1 MLDFDLVLFGA
12 TGDLAMRKLFVSL
25 YEIYTHYGFKKD
37 SKIIA
42 SGRKE
47 LSNEEF
53 LALLCEK
60 TQLHSR
66 EKGEE
71 FLAHISYLRVRLDN
85 PKDFEELS
93 KIATKNKPLIFYFSI
108 SPSFFATT
116 AQNLAQN
123 ALNHANTRL
132 ILEKPLGHD
141 LKTCKEI
148 FQSISAFFKE
158 EQIFRIDHYLGKK
171 GVQNILELR
180 LNNPI
185 LNILWDQ
192 ISAVEICVYETLG
205 VEERGEFYDKIGA
218 LRDMVQNHLLQ
229 VLSLIATDLPNDLKD
244 LRKEKI
250 KVLKTLQ
257 PPKDFKKQVIR
268 AQYQGYRDEN
278 KVHKESQT
286 ETFVAIKAFLDT
298 PKFKGVPFYLKHAKK
313 MPHNQASVKIHF
325 FNAVNTLEFFLSQD
339 KITLTLQDHQNPLIL
354 ETHNKQEFLQPY
366 AKLLYDAIQNNHN
379 NFAHQLELEA
389 SWVFIDTLIEGFMNN
404 ATPLY
409 SYESHNLNESE
420 FLKPLYQ

>member
-60 TQLHSR
+60 TQLHSK

-71 FLAHISYLRVRLDN
+71 FLAHISYFCVRLDN

-116 AQNLAQN
+116 AQHLAKN

-148 FQSISAFFKE
+148 FQSISTFFKE

-180 LNNPI
+180 RNNPI

-325 FNAVNTLEFFLSQD
+325 NTVNTLEFFLSQD

-404 ATPLY
+404 ATPLH

>member
-12 TGDLAMRKLFVSL
+12 TGDLAMRKLFISL

-71 FLAHISYLRVRLDN
+71 FLAHISYFCVRLDN

-116 AQNLAQN
+116 AQHLAKN

-148 FQSISAFFKE
+148 FKSISAFFKE

-278 KVHKESQT
+278 KVNKESQT

-313 MPHNQASVKIHF
+313 MPRNQASAKIH

-354 ETHNKQEFLQPY
+354 ETHHKQEFLQPY

-404 ATPLY
+404 ATPLH

>member
-37 SKIIA
+37 SKVIA

-71 FLAHISYLRVRLDN
+71 FLAHISYFCVRLDN

-116 AQNLAQN
+116 AQHLAKN

-148 FQSISAFFKE
+148 FQSISTFFKE

-229 VLSLIATDLPNDLKD
+229 VLSLIATDLPNNLKD

-278 KVHKESQT
+278 KVNKESQT

-325 FNAVNTLEFFLSQD
+325 NAVNTLEFFLSQD

-354 ETHNKQEFLQPY
+354 ETHHKQEFLQPY

>member
-37 SKIIA
+37 SRIIA

-66 EKGEE
+66 EKGRE
-71 FLAHISYLRVRLDN
+71 FLAHISYFCVRLDN

-93 KIATKNKPLIFYFSI
+93 KIVTKDKPLIFYFSI

-116 AQNLAQN
+116 AQHLAKN

-148 FQSISAFFKE
+148 FQSINAFFKE

-229 VLSLIATDLPNDLKD
+229 VLSLIATDLPDDLKD

-278 KVHKESQT
+278 KVNKESQT

-313 MPHNQASVKIHF
+313 MPRNQASVKIHF
-325 FNAVNTLEFFLSQD
+325 NATNTLEFFLSQD
-339 KITLTLQDHQNPLIL
+339 KITLTLQDHQNPIVL
-354 ETHNKQEFLQPY
+354 ETHNQQEFLQPY

-409 SYESHNLNESE
+409 SYESHNLNELE

>member
-71 FLAHISYLRVRLDN
+71 FLAHISYFCVRLDN

-116 AQNLAQN
+116 AQHLAKN
-123 ALNHANTRL
+123 ALNHTNTRL

-148 FQSISAFFKE
+148 FQSISTFFKE

-205 VEERGEFYDKIGA
+205 VEERGEFYDRIGA

-229 VLSLIATDLPNDLKD
+229 VLSLITTDLPNDLKD

-278 KVHKESQT
+278 KVNKESQT

-313 MPHNQASVKIHF
+313 MPHNQASAKIH

-354 ETHNKQEFLQPY
+354 ETHHKQEFLQPY

-409 SYESHNLNESE
+409 SYESHHLNESE

>member
-1 MLDFDLVLFGA
+1 M
-12 TGDLAMRKLFVSL
+12 
-25 YEIYTHYGFKKD
+25 
-37 SKIIA
+37 
-42 SGRKE
+42 
-47 LSNEEF
+47 
-53 LALLCEK
+53 
-60 TQLHSR
+60 
-66 EKGEE
+66 
-71 FLAHISYLRVRLDN
+71 RVRLDN

-116 AQNLAQN
+116 AQHLAKN
-123 ALNHANTRL
+123 ALNHANARL

-229 VLSLIATDLPNDLKD
+229 VLSLIATDLPNNLKD

-325 FNAVNTLEFFLSQD
+325 NAINTLEFFLSQD

>member
-71 FLAHISYLRVRLDN
+71 FLAHISYFCVRLDN

-116 AQNLAQN
+116 AQHLAKN
-123 ALNHANTRL
+123 VLNHANARL

-148 FQSISAFFKE
+148 FQSISTFFKE

-278 KVHKESQT
+278 KVNKESQT

-313 MPHNQASVKIHF
+313 MPHNQASAKIH
-325 FNAVNTLEFFLSQD
+325 FNAVNALEFFLSQD

-354 ETHNKQEFLQPY
+354 ETHHKQEFLQPY

>member
-71 FLAHISYLRVRLDN
+71 FLAHISYFCVRLDN

-116 AQNLAQN
+116 AQYLAKN

-148 FQSISAFFKE
+148 FQSISTFFKE

-229 VLSLIATDLPNDLKD
+229 VLSLIATDLPSDLKD

-278 KVHKESQT
+278 KVNKESQT

-313 MPHNQASVKIHF
+313 MPRNQASVKIH

-354 ETHNKQEFLQPY
+354 ETHHKQEFLQPY

>member
-66 EKGEE
+66 QKGRE
-71 FLAHISYLRVRLDN
+71 FLAHISYFCVRLDN

-116 AQNLAQN
+116 AQHLAKN

-148 FQSISAFFKE
+148 FQSISVFFKE

-313 MPHNQASVKIHF
+313 MPHNQASAKIH

-354 ETHNKQEFLQPY
+354 ETHHKQEFLQPY

>member
-66 EKGEE
+66 QKGEE
-71 FLAHISYLRVRLDN
+71 FLAHISYFCVRLDN

-116 AQNLAQN
+116 AQHLAKN

-148 FQSISAFFKE
+148 FQSISTFFKE

-313 MPHNQASVKIHF
+313 MPHNQASAKIH

-339 KITLTLQDHQNPLIL
+339 KITLTLQDRQNPLIL

>member
-71 FLAHISYLRVRLDN
+71 FLAHISYFCVRLDN

-116 AQNLAQN
+116 AQHLAKN

-148 FQSISAFFKE
+148 FQSISTFFKE

-229 VLSLIATDLPNDLKD
+229 VLSLIATDLPSDLKD

-313 MPHNQASVKIHF
+313 MPRNQASVKIH

-354 ETHNKQEFLQPY
+354 ETHHKQEFLQPY

-404 ATPLY
+404 ATPLH

>member
-71 FLAHISYLRVRLDN
+71 FLAHISYFCVRLDN

-116 AQNLAQN
+116 AQHLAKN

-141 LKTCKEI
+141 LKTCKKI

-313 MPHNQASVKIHF
+313 MPHNQASAKIH

-354 ETHNKQEFLQPY
+354 ETHHKQEFLQPY

>member
-71 FLAHISYLRVRLDN
+71 FLAHISYFCVRLDN

-116 AQNLAQN
+116 AQYLAKN

-148 FQSISAFFKE
+148 FQSISTFFKE

-192 ISAVEICVYETLG
+192 ISMVEICVYETLG

-229 VLSLIATDLPNDLKD
+229 VLSLIATDLPSDLKD

-278 KVHKESQT
+278 KVNKESQT

-313 MPHNQASVKIHF
+313 MPHNQASAKIH

-354 ETHNKQEFLQPY
+354 ETHHKQEFLQPY

>member
-71 FLAHISYLRVRLDN
+71 FLAHISYFCVRLDN

-116 AQNLAQN
+116 AQHLAKN

-148 FQSISAFFKE
+148 FQSISTFFKE

-257 PPKDFKKQVIR
+257 PPKDFKRQVIR

-313 MPHNQASVKIHF
+313 MPRNQASAKIH

-354 ETHNKQEFLQPY
+354 ETHHKQEFLQPY

>member
-71 FLAHISYLRVRLDN
+71 FLAHISYFCVRLDN

-116 AQNLAQN
+116 AQHLAKN

-148 FQSISAFFKE
+148 FQSISVFFKE

-229 VLSLIATDLPNDLKD
+229 VLSLIAIDLPNDLKD

-313 MPHNQASVKIHF
+313 MPHNQASAKIH

-354 ETHNKQEFLQPY
+354 ETHHKQEFLQPY

-404 ATPLY
+404 ATPLH

>member
-66 EKGEE
+66 QKGEK
-71 FLAHISYLRVRLDN
+71 FLAHISYFCVRLDN

-116 AQNLAQN
+116 AQHLAKN
-123 ALNHANTRL
+123 ALNHANARL

-148 FQSISAFFKE
+148 FQSISTFFKE

-278 KVHKESQT
+278 KIHKESQT
-286 ETFVAIKAFLDT
+286 ETFIAIKAFLDT

-313 MPHNQASVKIHF
+313 MPRNQASAKIHF
-325 FNAVNTLEFFLSQD
+325 NAINTLEFFLSQD

-354 ETHNKQEFLQPY
+354 ETHHKQEFLQPY

-404 ATPLY
+404 ATPLH

>member
-71 FLAHISYLRVRLDN
+71 FLAHISYFCVRLDN

-116 AQNLAQN
+116 AQHLAKN

-148 FQSISAFFKE
+148 FQSISTFFKE

-278 KVHKESQT
+278 KVNKESQT

-313 MPHNQASVKIHF
+313 MPRNQASAKIH

-354 ETHNKQEFLQPY
+354 ETHHKQEFLQPY

-404 ATPLY
+404 ATPLH

>member
-66 EKGEE
+66 EKGRE
-71 FLAHISYLRVRLDN
+71 FLAHISYFCVRLDN

-116 AQNLAQN
+116 AQHLAKN

-148 FQSISAFFKE
+148 FQSISTFFKE

-180 LNNPI
+180 RNNPI

-192 ISAVEICVYETLG
+192 ISTVEICVYETLG

-278 KVHKESQT
+278 KVNKESQT

-313 MPHNQASVKIHF
+313 MPHNQASAKIH

-354 ETHNKQEFLQPY
+354 ETHHKQEFLQPY

-404 ATPLY
+404 ATPLH

>member
-1 MLDFDLVLFGA
+1 MLDFDLILFGA

-71 FLAHISYLRVRLDN
+71 FLAHISYFCVRLDN
-85 PKDFEELS
+85 LKDFEELS
-93 KIATKNKPLIFYFSI
+93 KIVTKNKPLIFYFSI

-116 AQNLAQN
+116 AQHLAKN

-148 FQSISAFFKE
+148 FQSISTFFKE

-278 KVHKESQT
+278 KVNKESQT

-313 MPHNQASVKIHF
+313 MPRNQASVKIH

-354 ETHNKQEFLQPY
+354 ETHHKQEFLQPY

>member
-71 FLAHISYLRVRLDN
+71 FLAHISYFCVRLDN

-116 AQNLAQN
+116 AQHLAKN

-148 FQSISAFFKE
+148 SQSISAFFKE

-278 KVHKESQT
+278 KVNKESQT

-313 MPHNQASVKIHF
+313 MPHNQASAKIH
-325 FNAVNTLEFFLSQD
+325 FNAVNALEFFLSQD

-354 ETHNKQEFLQPY
+354 ETHHKQEFLQPY

>member
-12 TGDLAMRKLFVSL
+12 TGDLAMRKLFFSL

-71 FLAHISYLRVRLDN
+71 FLAHISYFCVRLDN

-116 AQNLAQN
+116 AQHLAKN

-148 FQSISAFFKE
+148 FKSISAFFKE

-313 MPHNQASVKIHF
+313 MPRNQASVKIH

-354 ETHNKQEFLQPY
+354 ETHHKQEFLQPY

>member
-66 EKGEE
+66 QKGRE
-71 FLAHISYLRVRLDN
+71 FLAHISYFCVRLDN

-148 FQSISAFFKE
+148 FQNISAFFKE

-192 ISAVEICVYETLG
+192 ISTVEICVYETLG

-325 FNAVNTLEFFLSQD
+325 NAINTLEFFLSQD
-339 KITLTLQDHQNPLIL
+339 KITLTLKDHQNPIIL

-379 NFAHQLELEA
+379 NFAHQLE
-389 SWVFIDTLIEGFMNN
+389 
-404 ATPLY
+404 
-409 SYESHNLNESE
+409 
-420 FLKPLYQ
+420 

>member
-71 FLAHISYLRVRLDN
+71 FLAHISYFCVRLDN

-116 AQNLAQN
+116 AQHLAKN

-148 FQSISAFFKE
+148 FQSISTFFKE

-229 VLSLIATDLPNDLKD
+229 VLSLIATDLPSDLKD

-313 MPHNQASVKIHF
+313 MPHNQASAKIH

-354 ETHNKQEFLQPY
+354 ETHHKQEFLQPY

>member
-71 FLAHISYLRVRLDN
+71 FLAHISYFCVRLDN

-116 AQNLAQN
+116 AQHLAKN

-148 FQSISAFFKE
+148 FKSISAFFKE

-313 MPHNQASVKIHF
+313 MPHNQASAKIH
-325 FNAVNTLEFFLSQD
+325 FNAVNALEFFLSQD

-354 ETHNKQEFLQPY
+354 ETHHKQEFLQPY

>member
-71 FLAHISYLRVRLDN
+71 FLAHISYFCVRLDN
-85 PKDFEELS
+85 LKDFEELS

-116 AQNLAQN
+116 AQYLAKN

-148 FQSISAFFKE
+148 FQSISTFFKE

-205 VEERGEFYDKIGA
+205 VEERGEFYDRIGA

-278 KVHKESQT
+278 KVNKESQT

-313 MPHNQASVKIHF
+313 MPHNQASAKIH

-354 ETHNKQEFLQPY
+354 ETHHKQEFLQPY

>member
-71 FLAHISYLRVRLDN
+71 FLAHISYFCVRLDN

-116 AQNLAQN
+116 AQHLAKN

-148 FQSISAFFKE
+148 FQSISTFFKE

-278 KVHKESQT
+278 KVNKESQT

-313 MPHNQASVKIHF
+313 MPRNQASVKIH

-354 ETHNKQEFLQPY
+354 ETHHKQEFLQPY

-404 ATPLY
+404 ATPLH

>member
-71 FLAHISYLRVRLDN
+71 FLTHISYLRVRLDN

-108 SPSFFATT
+108 SPSFFTTT
-116 AQNLAQN
+116 AQHLAKN

-148 FQSISAFFKE
+148 FQSISVFFKE

-298 PKFKGVPFYLKHAKK
+298 PKFKGVPFYIKHAKK

-325 FNAVNTLEFFLSQD
+325 NAINTLEFFLSQD
-339 KITLTLQDHQNPLIL
+339 KITLTLKDNQNSLIL

>member
-25 YEIYTHYGFKKD
+25 YEIYTHYGFRKD

-42 SGRKE
+42 SGRKD

-60 TQLHSR
+60 TQLHSK

-71 FLAHISYLRVRLDN
+71 FLAHISYLCVRLDN

-108 SPSFFATT
+108 SPSFFTTT

-132 ILEKPLGHD
+132 ILEKPLGHN
-141 LKTCKEI
+141 LKTCQEI
-148 FQSISAFFKE
+148 FQSISTFFKE

-229 VLSLIATDLPNDLKD
+229 VLSLIATDLPNGLKD

-278 KVHKESQT
+278 KVNKESQT

-325 FNAVNTLEFFLSQD
+325 NAINTLEFFLSQD
-339 KITLTLQDHQNPLIL
+339 KITLTLKDNQNPLIL

-389 SWVFIDTLIEGFMNN
+389 SWVFIDTLIEGFINN
-404 ATPLY
+404 ATPLH

>member
-37 SKIIA
+37 SRIIA

-93 KIATKNKPLIFYFSI
+93 KIATKDKPLIFYFSI

-116 AQNLAQN
+116 AQHLAKN

-148 FQSISAFFKE
+148 FQSISVFFKE

-229 VLSLIATDLPNDLKD
+229 VLSLVAADLPNDLKD

-313 MPHNQASVKIHF
+313 MPRNQASVKIHF
-325 FNAVNTLEFFLSQD
+325 NAINTLEFFLSQD

>member
-37 SKIIA
+37 SRIIA

-66 EKGEE
+66 EKGEK
-71 FLAHISYLRVRLDN
+71 FLAHISYFCVRLDN

-116 AQNLAQN
+116 AQYLAKN

-148 FQSISAFFKE
+148 FQSISTFFKE

-268 AQYQGYRDEN
+268 AQYQGYRNEN
-278 KVHKESQT
+278 KVNKESQT

-313 MPHNQASVKIHF
+313 MPHNQASAKIH

-354 ETHNKQEFLQPY
+354 ETHHKQEFLQPY

>member
-71 FLAHISYLRVRLDN
+71 FLAHISYFCVRLDN

-116 AQNLAQN
+116 AQYLAKN

-148 FQSISAFFKE
+148 FQSISTFFKE

-298 PKFKGVPFYLKHAKK
+298 LKFKGVPFYLKHAKK
-313 MPHNQASVKIHF
+313 MPHNQASAKIH

-354 ETHNKQEFLQPY
+354 ETHHKQEFLQPY

>member
-71 FLAHISYLRVRLDN
+71 FLAHISYFCVRLDN

-116 AQNLAQN
+116 AQHLAQN

-148 FQSISAFFKE
+148 FQSISTFFKE

-313 MPHNQASVKIHF
+313 MPRNQASAKIHF
-325 FNAVNTLEFFLSQD
+325 NAINTLEFFLSQD

-354 ETHNKQEFLQPY
+354 ETHHKQEFLQPY

>member
-12 TGDLAMRKLFVSL
+12 IGDLAMRKLFVSL

-71 FLAHISYLRVRLDN
+71 FLAHISYFCVRLDN

-93 KIATKNKPLIFYFSI
+93 KIATKNKLLIFYFSI

-116 AQNLAQN
+116 AQHLAKN

-148 FQSISAFFKE
+148 FQSISTFFKE

-278 KVHKESQT
+278 KVNKESQT

-313 MPHNQASVKIHF
+313 MPRNQASAKIH

-354 ETHNKQEFLQPY
+354 ETHHKQEFLQPY

>member
-71 FLAHISYLRVRLDN
+71 FLAHISYFCVRLDN
-85 PKDFEELS
+85 LKDFEELS

-116 AQNLAQN
+116 AQHLAKN
-123 ALNHANTRL
+123 ALNHADTRL

-148 FQSISAFFKE
+148 FQSISTFFKE

-180 LNNPI
+180 LNNPV

-229 VLSLIATDLPNDLKD
+229 VLSLIATDLPSDLKD

-278 KVHKESQT
+278 KVNKESQT

-313 MPHNQASVKIHF
+313 MPRNQASVKIHF
-325 FNAVNTLEFFLSQD
+325 NAINTLEFFLSQD
-339 KITLTLQDHQNPLIL
+339 KITLTLKDHQNPLIL
-354 ETHNKQEFLQPY
+354 ETHHKQEFLQPY

>member
-60 TQLHSR
+60 AQLHSR
-66 EKGEE
+66 EKGEK
-71 FLAHISYLRVRLDN
+71 FLAHISYFCVRLDN

-116 AQNLAQN
+116 AQHLAKN

-148 FQSISAFFKE
+148 FQSISTFFKE

-278 KVHKESQT
+278 KVNKESQT

-313 MPHNQASVKIHF
+313 MPHNQASAKIH

>member
-47 LSNEEF
+47 LSDEEF

-71 FLAHISYLRVRLDN
+71 FLAHISYFCVCLDN

-116 AQNLAQN
+116 AQHLAKN

-148 FQSISAFFKE
+148 FKSISTFFKE

-278 KVHKESQT
+278 KVNKESQT

-298 PKFKGVPFYLKHAKK
+298 PRFKGVPFYLKHAKK
-313 MPHNQASVKIHF
+313 MPHNQASAKIH

-354 ETHNKQEFLQPY
+354 ETHHKQEFLQPY

-409 SYESHNLNESE
+409 SYESHNLNESD

>member
-71 FLAHISYLRVRLDN
+71 FLAHISYFCVRLDN

-116 AQNLAQN
+116 AQHLAKN

-148 FQSISAFFKE
+148 FKSISAFFKE

-278 KVHKESQT
+278 KVNKESQT

-313 MPHNQASVKIHF
+313 MPHNQASAKIH

-404 ATPLY
+404 ATPLH

>member
-71 FLAHISYLRVRLDN
+71 FLAHISYFCVRLDN

-116 AQNLAQN
+116 AQHLAKN

-148 FQSISAFFKE
+148 FQSINTFFKE

-229 VLSLIATDLPNDLKD
+229 VLSLIATDLPSDLKD

-278 KVHKESQT
+278 KVNKESQT

-313 MPHNQASVKIHF
+313 MPHNQASAKIH

-354 ETHNKQEFLQPY
+354 ETHHKQEFLQPY

-404 ATPLY
+404 ATPLH